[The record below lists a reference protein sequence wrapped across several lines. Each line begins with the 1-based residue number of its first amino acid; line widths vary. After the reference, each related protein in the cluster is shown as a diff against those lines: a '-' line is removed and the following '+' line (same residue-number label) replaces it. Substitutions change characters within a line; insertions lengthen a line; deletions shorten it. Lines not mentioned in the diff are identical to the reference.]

1 MGGCPRLG
9 FVLEIYKKSD
19 QKDIANFRLISLLNI
34 DYKFHAKLFKT
45 NMEKKPWDTIIG
57 KKPINCCR
65 KQINITLKWSIV
77 WDVTDVSKKLSSN
90 RDVISLD
97 CSKLSTDSVVETN
110 LFSWLKLRTP
120 ISNVKLK

>member
-45 NMEKKPWDTIIG
+45 NKKKKTWDTIIG
-57 KKPINCCR
+57 KNQSTAVESR
-65 KQINITLKWSIV
+65 SILHSN
-77 WDVTDVSKKLSSN
+77 DLSF
-90 RDVISLD
+90 
-97 CSKLSTDSVVETN
+97 EM
-110 LFSWLKLRTP
+110 
-120 ISNVKLK
+120 

>member
-45 NMEKKPWDTIIG
+45 NMKKKTWDTIIG
-57 KKPINCCR
+57 KNQSTAVESR
-65 KQINITLKWSIV
+65 SIFHSN
-77 WDVTDVSKKLSSN
+77 DLSF
-90 RDVISLD
+90 
-97 CSKLSTDSVVETN
+97 EM
-110 LFSWLKLRTP
+110 
-120 ISNVKLK
+120 